1 MRRAAVLVSAGLPRC
16 WRRAAS
22 AQNDRPRNLIL
33 FVPDGLRGRIVTPQT
48 APTMAEVRDKGVNFK
63 NSHSLFPT
71 FTTANASAMA
81 TGHHLGDTGDFSNTI
96 YTGYPVEAA
105 GGTVTPFLESDPV
118 LRDVDEHFGGDYLN
132 EETVLKMARAKGYST
147 AAMGKL
153 GPTLIF
159 DHTDKIG
166 ADGLH
171 SIVIDDATG
180 SKNGVPLSQEMQA
193 ALTKAGLP
201 LVTPSRGE
209 SAKAGDAKTP
219 GTLVPNTA
227 QQAYF
232 ADVATKVVLPMF
244 KARNKPFVLV
254 FWSRDPDG
262 SQHNNG
268 DSLNTVTPGINGPTS
283 IAGIHNADDN
293 LAQLR
298 KALDDLGLAA
308 STNIIISSDH
318 GFSTISKESKSSP
331 AAKASYDDTPK
342 DFLPMGFLAI
352 DLAKALDLPL
362 FDPND
367 KNARVAD
374 NAHPKAGNG
383 LLGND
388 PDKPDLVVANNG
400 GSDLIYLPNKDKK
413 LAARTIKALLEQDYV
428 SGLFVDDKLGRF
440 PGTLEMSQLGLK
452 GKAVTPTPSIV
463 VNFRS
468 YTTGCDEP
476 TNCSVEVADTVL
488 RQGQGMHGSF
498 GRGDTMNF
506 TAAIGPD
513 FKAGYVDPLPVS
525 NADVG
530 MTIAQLMG
538 LHTAAAGG
546 LIGRVMSEA
555 LPNGIIPKAADGND
569 HLQAGSQRTADDREV
584 PARAVATL
592 FRCGGISGANGRPRS
607 RRRQTKNGGEITPP
621 SQLCRFPGDGYI
633 PMSNTFGRCA
643 SGNAA
648 APTMVAT
655 ILIRV
660 RLLRCL
666 PRIWLAIHSSISV
679 STSTARSAPS
689 FRSRCPATAQRCA
702 AAPASRTRRPRDA
715 RLPWPTGRR
724 NVRRRCARRRHR

>member
-1 MRRAAVLVSAGLPRC
+1 MVLSASLTLFSAG
-16 WRRAAS
+16 AAL
-22 AQNDRPRNLIL
+22 AQNNTPRNLIL

-48 APTMAEVRDKGVNFK
+48 APTMADIRDKGVNFK

-81 TGHHLGDTGDFSNTI
+81 TGHYLGDTGDFSNTI
-96 YTGYPVEAA
+96 YTGFSSAPA
-105 GGTVTPFLESDPV
+105 GDTVVPFLENDAV
-118 LRDVDEHFGGDYLN
+118 LHDADEHFGGDYLN
-132 EETVLKMARAKGYST
+132 EETVLKMARAKGFST

-166 ADGLH
+166 ADGQH
-171 SIVIDDATG
+171 SIVVDDATG
-180 SKNGVPLSQEMQA
+180 SKAGVPLSPEMQS
-193 ALTKAGLP
+193 ALTKATLP
-201 LVTPSRGE
+201 LTTPSRGDNG
-209 SAKAGDAKTP
+209 KIGDAKTP

-283 IAGIHNADDN
+283 MAGIKNADDN

-298 KALDDLGLAA
+298 KALDDLGLTA
-308 STNIIISSDH
+308 STNIIVTSDH
-318 GFSTISKESKSSP
+318 GFSTISKESKTSP
-331 AAKASYDDTPK
+331 SAKASYDDTPK

-374 NAHPKAGNG
+374 GAHPKAGNG
-383 LLGND
+383 VLGND
-388 PDKPDLVVANNG
+388 PAKPDLVVATNG
-400 GSDLIYLPNKDKK
+400 GSDLIYLPSRDKK
-413 LAARTIKALLEQDYV
+413 LAERTVKALLDQDYV
-428 SGLFVDDKLGRF
+428 SGIFVDDKLGHF
-440 PGTLEMSQLGLK
+440 PGTLEMSQLNLK
-452 GKAVTPTPSIV
+452 GKAVTPNPSIV

-476 TNCSVEVADTVL
+476 TNCSVEVSDTVL

-498 GRGDTMNF
+498 GRGDTLNF

-530 MTIAQLMG
+530 MTAAQLLG
-538 LHTAAAGG
+538 LHAAANGG
-546 LIGRVMSEA
+546 LTGRVMSEA
-555 LPNGIIPKAADGND
+555 LPNGIIPKASDGSIVSKPASNG
-569 HLQAGSQRTADDREV
+569 LQTVVKFQRVLSQRYFD
-584 PARAVATL
+584 VA
-592 FRCGGISGANGRPRS
+592 G
-607 RRRQTKNGGEITPP
+607 
-621 SQLCRFPGDGYI
+621 FPGRTVGLDGD
-633 PMSNTFGRCA
+633 A
-643 SGNAA
+643 SKQK
-648 APTMVAT
+648 
-655 ILIRV
+655 
-660 RLLRCL
+660 
-666 PRIWLAIHSSISV
+666 
-679 STSTARSAPS
+679 TA
-689 FRSRCPATAQRCA
+689 
-702 AAPASRTRRPRDA
+702 
-715 RLPWPTGRR
+715 GK
-724 NVRRRCARRRHR
+724 